1 MTDELEKMWSEVGKT
16 KWHKEG
22 PSHWGT
28 TGKAKHFHNAMRT
41 TSTSERLT
49 MITPIYKG
57 KWVQMDLDNRYIEVM
72 ELTFKIHSFIDTL
85 EYEI

>member
-16 KWHKEG
+16 TWYKEG
-22 PSHWGT
+22 PSYWGT
-28 TGKAKHFHNAMRT
+28 TGKARHFHNIMHT
-41 TSTSERLT
+41 TSTSERLI

-72 ELTFKIHSFIDTL
+72 KLIFKIHNFIDKL